1 MTLTVNFVSAPP
13 GLGKTRAAVE
23 FMRKHVEA
31 GHAKK
36 KPGYILYVAPTKK
49 LLEQTVKSVQ
59 RVLPESQHSFL
70 HYIASGS
77 DSSTNDNVMSI
88 VNSVL
93 NWKKGNGLYVGNPYK
108 HGSIMFITHATFLQL
123 RSHSTFEHTT
133 VLFDEARKWVTMTDK
148 IEFNATVK
156 HLLDK
161 LFVTR
166 RLNGTNIFEVAVNEE
181 VKPSERKALIKAMG
195 PKKYVLQVKQ
205 LLHDIDPERANGRMK
220 VFGAM
225 KTGAKG
231 KRQFMRITLPSYPF
245 QGFKSVYI
253 LSADFEDSQMFYLME
268 KEAAG
273 TVRNV
278 TIPFIDDQLGTGF
291 YANANAK
298 ILENYSRVT
307 IVPLLNTSSM
317 PSKSMNTNNLLVP
330 REHITSIKAELDA
343 QNLTSRDLKTFSEFL
358 RNPGK
363 NNRAKAGPKLQRL
376 HKKLKE
382 ANFKLDPLAW
392 QLEMSE
398 KLVSR
403 FRKLHKCKDKAL
415 LLMNKGPLEDVEV
428 NEKLFRKFSTGRV
441 EGRNDFIGTNAVVF
455 LAGVNP
461 DPVMRSLMQAYM
473 PEYDPQ
479 QDYVVAKTIQSLGR
493 GNMRNHE
500 SKDAM
505 LAIVPTLGLA
515 KMIHKRMNHFPIL
528 DHETMETLGN
538 YAEWSVNNARSEEA
552 KEIRGTPEEYMHKI
566 RTQTAS
572 RVAKYRASM
581 PEELRKMS
589 NRIVYLK
596 RKLKLNPADK
606 TIGKEMK
613 ELDAKLQKMKKGLKG

>member
-23 FMRKHVEA
+23 FMRKHVA
-31 GHAKK
+31 ARKK
-36 KPGYILYVAPTKK
+36 VGYILYVAPTKK
-49 LLEQTVKSVQ
+49 LLEQTVKGM
-59 RVLPESQHSFL
+59 RTVLPENLHSYL

-77 DSSTNDNVMSI
+77 DSSTSDNVMNI

-93 NWKKGNGLYVGNPYK
+93 NWKKGNGLYEGNPYRQ
-108 HGSIMFITHATFLQL
+108 GSILFITHATFLQL
-123 RSHSTFEHTT
+123 RTHDTFKDTT

-148 IEFNATVK
+148 IEFNATVQ
-156 HLLDK
+156 HLIDK
-161 LFVTR
+161 LFVTQQ
-166 RLNGTNIFEVAVNEE
+166 LKGTNIFEVAVNRK
-181 VKPSERKALIKAMG
+181 VKPKEREALVKSMG

-205 LLHDIDPERANGRMK
+205 LLHDIDPDGRGGRMK

-225 KTGAKG
+225 KTTSKG

-245 QGFKSVYI
+245 QGFKAVYI

-268 KEAAG
+268 KEAEG

-278 TIPFIDDQLGTGF
+278 TIPFIDDQMGAGF
-291 YANANAK
+291 YANAYAR
-298 ILENYSRVT
+298 ILENYARVT
-307 IVPLLNTSSM
+307 IVPLLNTNSM
-317 PSKSMNTNNLLVP
+317 PSKSMNTGNVLVP
-330 REHITSIKAELDA
+330 RESITTIKEELDA
-343 QNLTSRDLKTFSEFL
+343 QNLSSRDLKTFSEFL

-376 HKKLKE
+376 HKKLKD

-392 QLEMSE
+392 QLEVSE

-415 LLMNKGPLEDVEV
+415 LLMNKGPLEEVEV

-479 QDYVVAKTIQSLGR
+479 KDYVVAKTIQSLGR

-500 SKDAM
+500 SKAAM

-528 DHETMETLGN
+528 DYETMETLGN
-538 YAEWSVNNARSEEA
+538 YAEWSANNARSEEA
-552 KEIRGTPEEYMHKI
+552 KDRKSEVGYQEKVRGQI
-566 RTQTAS
+566 AS
-572 RVAKYRASM
+572 RVARYRASRS
-581 PEELRKMS
+581 PELNKIT
-589 NRIVYLK
+589 NRIAYIK
-596 RKLKLNPADK
+596 RKLKVAPDTKLSAELKKLEK
-606 TIGKEMK
+606 TLKG
-613 ELDAKLQKMKKGLKG
+613 MKK